1 MRAIERGDSQVSIK
15 FDETASDRGF
25 TLTELLVAMVVFTI
39 VVGSVVMLL
48 GKSQNIF
55 RTEQGVSEMDQN
67 ARLLMDFLTR
77 DIQQSKENSLGL
89 GQRFRA
95 IYSYNGPEGKTDEVT
110 IVSSD
115 TQTRVPA
122 DALPFIPAEPVDF
135 STANRYVEVRPNS
148 AARKQASDVFNTIQ
162 PNEEFIVSGTREDGS
177 IQFDFIKV
185 KAVKVTDSGALG
197 ISFET
202 VTHKGVQPEV
212 PFDQEYKGGAFSM
225 RPVTIKRYYIDRD
238 EGGHPTFSLSVNDGP
253 SIAIARNVVAF
264 QLRYLELKDGEVE
277 GEWVTEQNIS
287 REYKT
292 LAIEITATARTEVKD
307 DPQAE
312 RLITLASVVRPRIIP
327 GGGYGSSPGG
337 GATTPGVP
345 GEGSPGGGDGPG
357 DGGGPGG
364 PNGPGGGPGGG
375 GPGDSYGSGDDGY
388 GSGNGGGFGNRGY
401 DKRTRYIGKKP
412 KLGERLNP
420 KGERLKDRVN
430 ARP

>member
-1 MRAIERGDSQVSIK
+1 
-15 FDETASDRGF
+15 
-25 TLTELLVAMVVFTI
+25 
-39 VVGSVVMLL
+39 
-48 GKSQNIF
+48 
-55 RTEQGVSEMDQN
+55 
-67 ARLLMDFLTR
+67 
-77 DIQQSKENSLGL
+77 
-89 GQRFRA
+89 
-95 IYSYNGPEGKTDEVT
+95 
-110 IVSSD
+110 
-115 TQTRVPA
+115 
-122 DALPFIPAEPVDF
+122 
-135 STANRYVEVRPNS
+135 
-148 AARKQASDVFNTIQ
+148 
-162 PNEEFIVSGTREDGS
+162 
-177 IQFDFIKV
+177 
-185 KAVKVTDSGALG
+185 
-197 ISFET
+197 
-202 VTHKGVQPEV
+202 
-212 PFDQEYKGGAFSM
+212 M
-225 RPVTIKRYYIDRD
+225 RPVTIKRYYIDRA

-337 GATTPGVP
+337 GASTPGVP
-345 GEGSPGGGDGPG
+345 GEGSPGDGNGPG

-364 PNGPGGGPGGG
+364 PDGPGGGPGSG
-375 GPGDSYGSGDDGY
+375 GPGDGYGAGDGGY

-401 DKRTRYIGKKP
+401 DSRTRYIGKKP

>member
-135 STANRYVEVRPNS
+135 SSANRGKTQQRR
-148 AARKQASDVFNTIQ
+148 AQT
-162 PNEEFIVSGTREDGS
+162 
-177 IQFDFIKV
+177 
-185 KAVKVTDSGALG
+185 G
-197 ISFET
+197 IRRF
-202 VTHKGVQPEV
+202 Q
-212 PFDQEYKGGAFSM
+212 Y
-225 RPVTIKRYYIDRD
+225 
-238 EGGHPTFSLSVNDGP
+238 HP
-253 SIAIARNVVAF
+253 A
-264 QLRYLELKDGEVE
+264 K
-277 GEWVTEQNIS
+277 
-287 REYKT
+287 
-292 LAIEITATARTEVKD
+292 
-307 DPQAE
+307 
-312 RLITLASVVRPRIIP
+312 
-327 GGGYGSSPGG
+327 
-337 GATTPGVP
+337 
-345 GEGSPGGGDGPG
+345 
-357 DGGGPGG
+357 
-364 PNGPGGGPGGG
+364 
-375 GPGDSYGSGDDGY
+375 
-388 GSGNGGGFGNRGY
+388 
-401 DKRTRYIGKKP
+401 
-412 KLGERLNP
+412 
-420 KGERLKDRVN
+420 
-430 ARP
+430 